1 MDFGQFKS
9 MKFIFQFTLFMFLV
23 FSLKGQSL
31 EYLNKNF
38 SVISDISKDQPY
50 FYRITSEDSL
60 NVLVRIFFIDR
71 TPYYEY
77 RAARFD
83 TTERFSQTEI
93 FYYES
98 GKRKKIRQIDAL
110 TDQAV
115 DVSYFESGVVKSKKI
130 RKSEEVISEEY
141 FSEDGKI
148 DPNPNNFQFGQER
161 DMENWNRFLI
171 EKLQY
176 PLVARRMGHSGI
188 VLLGFDINLNG
199 EMENIQV
206 VNSSEIHSSLEKE
219 ALRVAMAYKGTWTPG
234 IVFGKPEKS
243 RVILPVRFK
252 LN

>member
-1 MDFGQFKS
+1 M
-9 MKFIFQFTLFMFLV
+9 
-23 FSLKGQSL
+23 
-31 EYLNKNF
+31 
-38 SVISDISKDQPY
+38 
-50 FYRITSEDSL
+50 
-60 NVLVRIFFIDR
+60 
-71 TPYYEY
+71 
-77 RAARFD
+77 
-83 TTERFSQTEI
+83 
-93 FYYES
+93 
-98 GKRKKIRQIDAL
+98 
-110 TDQAV
+110 
-115 DVSYFESGVVKSKKI
+115 
-130 RKSEEVISEEY
+130 ISEEF
-141 FSEDGKI
+141 FSEDGGI
-148 DPNPNNFQFGQER
+148 DPNPNIFEFGHER

-243 RVILPVRFK
+243 RMILPVFFK